1 MNQILVTND
10 EKGFKNNSIKPIVR
24 FFAVVAIVFA
34 LVMIGGGS
42 FNLYKSLGTNKDYAR
57 PELRLEKNGSSMNV
71 KVDGE
76 IGINQVIYAWGKGNE
91 TIVNAN
97 GRKNFNFDIEIPQGE
112 NTLKT
117 KIIDVEG
124 NKTKFEDVAVTFSES
139 DDSTKPVISI
149 EKVDGKLS
157 ITAIDETEL
166 DYFSYKWED
175 SDEVKITPSE
185 SDKKVI
191 KQVLDVQKGTKQLTL
206 VAVDK
211 AGNKAFSNKKVI
223 GSNGPTIKA
232 SIADNNFVVKVTAES
247 AITEIQ
253 YTLNDETSKINN
265 IPKDAKEFEF
275 KVPLKEGA
283 NYLKINAYENGIM
296 SEYKCKKTK

>member
-10 EKGFKNNSIKPIVR
+10 EKGLGNSSLKPIVR

-34 LVMIGGGS
+34 LVLIGEGA
-42 FNLYKSLGTNKDYAR
+42 FNLYRSLGTNKDYAK
-57 PELRLEKNGSSMNV
+57 PELKLEKNGSSMNV

-76 IGINQVIYAWGKGNE
+76 IGINQVIYAWGSGDE
-91 TIVNAN
+91 TVVNAS
-97 GRKNFNFDIEIPQGE
+97 GRKNLNCDIEIPQGD

-117 KIIDVEG
+117 KIVDVEG
-124 NKTKFEDVAVTFSES
+124 NKTKFEDVSVTFSENE
-139 DDSTKPVISI
+139 DSKKPVISI

-157 ITAIDETEL
+157 VTALDETEL

-175 SDEVKITPSE
+175 ADEVKVTPSE
-185 SDKKVI
+185 EDKKMV
-191 KQVLDVQKGTKQLTL
+191 KQILEVQKGTKQLTL

-211 AGNKAFSNKKVI
+211 AGNKQTMNRKVI

-232 SIADNNFVVKVTAES
+232 SIADNSFVVKVTAES

-253 YTLNDETSKINN
+253 YTLNEETSKVEN
-265 IPKDAKEFEF
+265 IPAGAKEFEF

>member
-10 EKGFKNNSIKPIVR
+10 EKGYGNSGLKPIVR

-34 LVMIGGGS
+34 LVLIGEGA
-42 FNLYKSLGTNKDYAR
+42 FNLYKSLGTNKDYAK
-57 PELRLEKNGSSMNV
+57 PELKLEKNVSSMNV

-76 IGINQVIYAWGKGNE
+76 IGINKVIYAWGSGNE
-91 TIVNAN
+91 TVVNAN
-97 GRKNFNFDIEIPQGE
+97 GRKNLNFDIEVPQGE

-117 KIIDVEG
+117 KIVDVEG
-124 NKTKFEDVAVTFSES
+124 NKTKFEDVPVVFSANE
-139 DDSTKPVISI
+139 DSTNPTISI

-157 ITAIDETEL
+157 VTATDETEL

-175 SDEVKITPSE
+175 SDEVKVTPSE
-185 SDKKVI
+185 EDNKTV
-191 KQVLDVQKGTKQLTL
+191 KQVIDVQKGTKQLEL

-211 AGNKAFSNKKVI
+211 AGNKQTMNRKVI

-232 SIADNNFVVKVTAES
+232 SIADNSFVVKVTAET
-247 AITEIQ
+247 AITGIE
-253 YTLNDETSKINN
+253 YTLNEETSKVEN
-265 IPKDAKEFEF
+265 IPEGAKEFEF
-275 KVPLKEGA
+275 RVPLKEGA